1 MCFSPPP
8 ITCNAN
14 HRSKAP
20 HDNGHNGSVHLMWI
34 LDHRRQDVDAHF
46 GHPDISFP
54 KDKCRIEDIGPQNGS
69 KHAFKW
75 DLKAKMDETM
85 GKGCTRSFGFHW
97 AASILLK
104 CYVLLHYFEPARGT
118 KGGFWSQVSMER
130 HNRTST
136 VPRFCPGKTEFV
148 CVFGSN

>member
-1 MCFSPPP
+1 MLILISATRTSVFLKIS
-8 ITCNAN
+8 AV
-14 HRSKAP
+14 SKILSLKS
-20 HDNGHNGSVHLMWI
+20 GST
-34 LDHRRQDVDAHF
+34 
-46 GHPDISFP
+46 
-54 KDKCRIEDIGPQNGS
+54 
-69 KHAFKW
+69 HAFKW

-104 CYVLLHYFEPARGT
+104 CYVLLHYFERARAT
-118 KGGFWSQVSMER
+118 KDGFWSHVSMEP

-136 VPRFCPGKTEFV
+136 VPRFCLGKTEVF